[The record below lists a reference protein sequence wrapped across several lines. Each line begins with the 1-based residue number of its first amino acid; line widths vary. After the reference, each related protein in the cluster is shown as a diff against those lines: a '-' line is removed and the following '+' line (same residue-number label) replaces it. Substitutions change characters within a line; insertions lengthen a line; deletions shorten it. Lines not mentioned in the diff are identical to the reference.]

1 MFWDEKNECL
11 SRDEMTAIQEKSLKQ
26 TVKYACEK
34 VPFYKQL
41 LDEKGVRAEEIKKLE
56 DISLLPFTTKADLR
70 DNYPYGLC
78 AVPQSD
84 IVRLHASSGTTGKPT
99 PVFHTR
105 RDLENWRRFSGSA
118 G

>member
-41 LDEKGVRAEEIKKLE
+41 LDEKGVRAEEIKNARRH
-56 DISLLPFTTKADLR
+56 LP
-70 DNYPYGLC
+70 
-78 AVPQSD
+78 
-84 IVRLHASSGTTGKPT
+84 ASFYDKG
-99 PVFHTR
+99 
-105 RDLENWRRFSGSA
+105 GSQR
-118 G
+118 